1 MIRTGIALL
10 AVAAVAALPAAAR
23 AQAKKSGDVVKI
35 EATAGKI
42 DDSGKQTVTLTIT
55 IDKPWHIYA
64 NPVGQEDLAS
74 TQTVVTVTGKN
85 KPEEVKVDYPKGKV
99 EMDKT
104 VGDYNIYEDKVT
116 ITANVRRAKGDT
128 EPLKVKVK
136 FQACT
141 KQTCLLGDS
150 VEVEVK

>member
-23 AQAKKSGDVVKI
+23 AQAKKSGSVVKI

-42 DDSGKQTVTLTIT
+42 DDGGKQTVTLTIT

-150 VEVEVK
+150 FEVEVK

>member
-10 AVAAVAALPAAAR
+10 AVAVLAALPAAAR
-23 AQAKKSGDVVKI
+23 AQAKKSGDVVKVS
-35 EATAGKI
+35 ATADKPDDKGVQKI
-42 DDSGKQTVTLTIT
+42 TITIT
-55 IDKPWHIYA
+55 IDKPYHLYA

-74 TQTVVTVTGKN
+74 AQTVVTVTGKN
-85 KPEEVKVDYPKGKV
+85 KPDEVKIDYPKGKV
-99 EMDKT
+99 ETDKV
-104 VGDYNIYEDKVT
+104 VGDYNIYEEKVT

-136 FQACT
+136 LQACT
-141 KQTCLLGDS
+141 KQTCLVGDT

>member
-1 MIRTGIALL
+1 MIRTGVALL
-10 AVAAVAALPAAAR
+10 AVVALAALPATAR
-23 AQAKKSGDVVKI
+23 AQVKKSGDVVKI

-128 EPLKVKVK
+128 EPLDVSVKM
-136 FQACT
+136 QACS
-141 KQTCLLGDS
+141 KAQCLLPATVS
-150 VEVEVK
+150 LTAK